1 MVSSDTPLDEPA
13 PAPIIDAAQ
22 PSPAGQVPS
31 TGLPD
36 GQAGQVLYRKWRPQ
50 TFAEVVGQEPVTRTL
65 RNSVAS
71 GRIAHAYLL
80 SGPRGTGKTS
90 LGRLIAKAAN
100 CASAVE
106 GEPCNE
112 CDSCHAFLEGRA
124 IDFIEQDAA
133 SHNSVDDIRQ
143 LRENVILNPMSGRY
157 KVYLLDEVHM
167 LSGSAENALLK
178 TLEEPPPHI
187 IFVLATT
194 EPHRVSSTIISRCQ
208 RFDLRRLPAAAIV
221 ERLVF
226 VCDKEGLSLDEG
238 ALHEVAR
245 AGGGSLRDAINALEQ
260 IVTYYGPSPT
270 LEQVRETLGVS
281 VDARS
286 GQLARLLL
294 SGDPSTHSTSSGQ
307 AGSPSEI
314 SESARRTG
322 QALPGGLKLV
332 AAVRDDGVDMRRF
345 SREVAGYLRE
355 LLLVKVGAADTLDES
370 GETVAEMEALVK
382 EVERQEIVRALKT
395 LGRLDFRDDPQ
406 SSLPLE
412 LALVELASEAGIAPE
427 ETPETAAPRPKGA
440 PASESKPEPQFSI
453 PASSAQAVAATTG
466 GPTVGA
472 SEEQPAEAPSPA
484 GVPPGPS
491 ASSPSEISE
500 SARRTGQD
508 LLARVREACRESD
521 KQLAALLNASCEV
534 KSLEGDV
541 LTVGFYHTFHLE
553 RMEAGGHAARLGELA
568 SQMLGRPVSVALVHS
583 PRRSEPGKIKGGH
596 LVQAARE
603 LGAKPVPSAGSR
615 PGESPTA
622 TGQALSE
629 AEGPIGKGDQ
639 QDDRLAE

>member
-1 MVSSDTPLDEPA
+1 
-13 PAPIIDAAQ
+13 
-22 PSPAGQVPS
+22 
-31 TGLPD
+31 
-36 GQAGQVLYRKWRPQ
+36 
-50 TFAEVVGQEPVTRTL
+50 VVGQEAVTRTL

-100 CASAVE
+100 CASAVD

-112 CDSCHAFLEGRA
+112 CDSCRSFLEGRA

-167 LSGSAENALLK
+167 LSASAENALLK

-194 EPHRVSSTIISRCQ
+194 EPHKVSATIISRCQ
-208 RFDLRRLPAAAIV
+208 RFDLRPHRTATAMQCLTFIC
-221 ERLVF
+221 E
-226 VCDKEGLSLDEG
+226 KEGLSLDEA
-238 ALHEVAR
+238 ALNEVAR

-260 IVTYYGPSPT
+260 IVTYYGPAPT

-294 SGDPSTHSTSSGQ
+294 SNHPSTNSRPGE
-307 AGSPSEI
+307 SPS
-314 SESARRTG
+314 ATG
-322 QALPGGLKLV
+322 QALTDGLKLV

-345 SREVAGYLRE
+345 SREVAGYLRA
-355 LLLVKVGAADTLDES
+355 LLLVKSGAADTLDES
-370 GETVAEMEALVK
+370 AETVAEMEALAK
-382 EVERQEIVRALKT
+382 GVERGEIVRALKT
-395 LGRLDFRDDPQ
+395 LGSLDFRDDQQ

-412 LALVELASEAGIAPE
+412 LALVELASETDVAPA
-427 ETPETAAPRPKGA
+427 TAPRAAAPPPKEA
-440 PASESKPEPQFSI
+440 PAAASEPEPQFSI
-453 PASSAQAVAATTG
+453 PVSSAEAVAATTG

-472 SEEQPAEAPSPA
+472 SEEQPEEAPPPA
-484 GVPPGPS
+484 GVPAG
-491 ASSPSEISE
+491 
-500 SARRTGQD
+500 
-508 LLARVREACRESD
+508 LLSQVRELCRQEAKQGD
-521 KQLAALLNASCEV
+521 KQLDALLNASCEV

-553 RMEAGGHAARLGELA
+553 RMEAGGYAARLGELA
-568 SQMLGRPVSVALVHS
+568 SQALARPVSVALTHA
-583 PRRSEPGKIKGGH
+583 PRRPEPGKIKGGH

-603 LGAKPVPSAGSR
+603 LGAKPIP
-615 PGESPTA
+615 
-622 TGQALSE
+622 
-629 AEGPIGKGDQ
+629 KGD
-639 QDDRLAE
+639 DS

>member
-1 MVSSDTPLDEPA
+1 MVSSDAPSDEPA
-13 PAPIIDAAQ
+13 Q
-22 PSPAGQVPS
+22 PSLADTAKTASAAGF
-31 TGLPD
+31 
-36 GQAGQVLYRKWRPQ
+36 QAGQVLYRKWRPQ
-50 TFAEVVGQEPVTRTL
+50 SFAEVVGQEAVTRTL

-90 LGRLIAKAAN
+90 LGRLIAKAVN
-100 CASAVE
+100 CAAAAE

-167 LSGSAENALLK
+167 LSSSAENALLK

-194 EPHRVSSTIISRCQ
+194 EPQKVSATNISRCQ
-208 RFDLRRLPAAAIV
+208 PFDLRRLPAAAAV
-221 ERLVF
+221 ARLEF
-226 VCDKEGLSLDEG
+226 VCDKEGLSLDEA

-294 SGDPSTHSTSSGQ
+294 K
-307 AGSPSEI
+307 GSRPG
-314 SESARRTG
+314 ESPLATG
-322 QALPGGLKLV
+322 QGLPDGLKLV

-345 SREVAGYLRE
+345 SREAVGYLRE
-355 LLLVKVGAADTLDES
+355 LLLVKAGAADTLDES
-370 GETVAEMEALVK
+370 AETVAEMEALAK
-382 EVERQEIVRALKT
+382 GVERQEIVRALKT

-412 LALVELASEAGIAPE
+412 LALVDLASEADVAPRE
-427 ETPETAAPRPKGA
+427 AVRSAAPPPKETPAAE
-440 PASESKPEPQFSI
+440 SEPEPQFSM
-453 PASSAQAVAATTG
+453 PASPAEAVAATTG

-472 SEEQPAEAPSPA
+472 SGKQAEESPSAA
-484 GVPPGPS
+484 GVPPG
-491 ASSPSEISE
+491 
-500 SARRTGQD
+500 
-508 LLARVREACRESD
+508 LLTRVREACGDSD

-553 RMEAGGHAARLGELA
+553 RMEAGGYGARLGELA
-568 SQMLGRPVSVALVHS
+568 SQVLGRAVSVALVHS
-583 PRRSEPGKIKGGH
+583 PRRPEPGKIKGGH

-603 LGAKPVPSAGSR
+603 LGAKP
-615 PGESPTA
+615 
-622 TGQALSE
+622 
-629 AEGPIGKGDQ
+629 IGKVQHD
-639 QDDRLAE
+639 ES

>member
-1 MVSSDTPLDEPA
+1 VGP
-13 PAPIIDAAQ
+13 
-22 PSPAGQVPS
+22 
-31 TGLPD
+31 PD
-36 GQAGQVLYRKWRPQ
+36 GQAAQVLYRKWRPQ
-50 TFAEVVGQEPVTRTL
+50 SFAEVVGQDAVTRTL

-100 CASAVE
+100 CAAAAE

-112 CDSCHAFLEGRA
+112 CDSCRAFLEGRA

-143 LRENVILNPMSGRY
+143 LRENVVLNPMSGRY

-194 EPHRVSSTIISRCQ
+194 EPQKVSATIISRCQ
-208 RFDLRRLPAAAIV
+208 RFDLRRLPAAAVV
-221 ERLVF
+221 ERLTF
-226 VCDKEGLSLDEG
+226 VCDKEGLSLDEA

-294 SGDPSTHSTSSGQ
+294 
-307 AGSPSEI
+307 AGSRPG
-314 SESARRTG
+314 ESPLATG
-322 QALPGGLKLV
+322 QALPDGLKLV
-332 AAVRDDGVDMRRF
+332 AAVRDDGVDMKRF

-355 LLLVKVGAADTLDES
+355 LLLVKAGAADTLDES
-370 GETVAEMEALVK
+370 AETVAEMEALAR
-382 EVERQEIVRALKT
+382 EVEQEKIVLALKT
-395 LGRLDFRDDPQ
+395 LGRLDFREDPQ

-412 LALVELASEAGIAPE
+412 LALVDLASEAEAAPRE
-427 ETPETAAPRPKGA
+427 AIRTAAPAPKERPA
-440 PASESKPEPQFSI
+440 ARSEPEPQFSI
-453 PASSAQAVAATTG
+453 PGSSAEAVAATTG
-466 GPTVGA
+466 GPTVAA
-472 SEEQPAEAPSPA
+472 SEEPPEEAPSPA
-484 GVPPGPS
+484 GPSTGSGQAEPPG
-491 ASSPSEISE
+491 
-500 SARRTGQD
+500 
-508 LLARVREACRESD
+508 LLTQVREACREAAKQGD
-521 KQLAALLNASCEV
+521 KQLDALLNASCEV

-553 RMEAGGHAARLGELA
+553 RMEAGDYTARLGELA
-568 SQMLGRPVSVALVHS
+568 SQALGRAVRVQLVHS
-583 PRRSEPGKIKGGH
+583 PRRPEPGKIKGGH

-603 LGAKPVPSAGSR
+603 LGAKP
-615 PGESPTA
+615 
-622 TGQALSE
+622 
-629 AEGPIGKGDQ
+629 IGKVQHD
-639 QDDRLAE
+639 ES

>member
-1 MVSSDTPLDEPA
+1 
-13 PAPIIDAAQ
+13 
-22 PSPAGQVPS
+22 
-31 TGLPD
+31 
-36 GQAGQVLYRKWRPQ
+36 
-50 TFAEVVGQEPVTRTL
+50 
-65 RNSVAS
+65 
-71 GRIAHAYLL
+71 
-80 SGPRGTGKTS
+80 
-90 LGRLIAKAAN
+90 
-100 CASAVE
+100 
-106 GEPCNE
+106 
-112 CDSCHAFLEGRA
+112 
-124 IDFIEQDAA
+124 
-133 SHNSVDDIRQ
+133 VDDIRQ

-194 EPHRVSSTIISRCQ
+194 EPQKVSATIISRCQ
-208 RFDLRRLPAAAIV
+208 RFDLRRLPAAAVV

-226 VCDKEGLSLDEG
+226 VCDKEGLSLDEA

-294 SGDPSTHSTSSGQ
+294 SGDPSTGSGQAPSTHSTSSGR
-307 AGSPSEI
+307 AGSRPG
-314 SESARRTG
+314 ESPPATG

-412 LALVELASEAGIAPE
+412 LALVELASEPGIAPE
-427 ETPETAAPRPKGA
+427 EAPRTAAPRPKEA
-440 PASESKPEPQFSI
+440 PATESEPEPQFSI
-453 PASSAQAVAATTG
+453 PVSSAEAVAATTG

-472 SEEQPAEAPSPA
+472 SEEQPEEAPSPA

-491 ASSPSEISE
+491 ASSRPGESPSATGPAP
-500 SARRTGQD
+500 SAGSGQD

-553 RMEAGGHAARLGELA
+553 RMEAGGYAARLGELA

-603 LGAKPVPSAGSR
+603 LGAKPVPSAGS
-615 PGESPTA
+615 
-622 TGQALSE
+622 GQALSE